1 MGFKNSHITSILYA
15 LLASVAVSFLIFEW
29 YHLKNEQNQKDIQN
43 IASQSVEQSFNQ
55 FQSQIFEFSSSST
68 EFANEIAKLLISNQ
82 HLNNIRSIDS
92 DFWGVSV
99 YKEKK
104 PIYWKGYTSTSQ
116 LDSIEANN
124 TELQLYRVR
133 EGNVPVLTINN
144 TNHQYSKYGYH
155 LLSSLHSIF
164 TQSTKRIWYWWK
176 SKF

>member
-104 PIYWKGYTSTSQ
+104 
-116 LDSIEANN
+116 
-124 TELQLYRVR
+124 LYLLERVY
-133 EGNVPVLTINN
+133 INFR
-144 TNHQYSKYGYH
+144 TRFH
-155 LLSSLHSIF
+155 
-164 TQSTKRIWYWWK
+164 
-176 SKF
+176 

>member
-68 EFANEIAKLLISNQ
+68 EFANEITKLLISNQ
-82 HLNNIRSIDS
+82 HLNNIRSIAS

-99 YKEKK
+99 YKEKLAARESEVSMLNGRVK
-104 PIYWKGYTSTSQ
+104 RLLAGERKSAAEISRLMEERRT
-116 LDSIEANN
+116 
-124 TELQLYRVR
+124 LQSV
-133 EGNVPVLTINN
+133 VA
-144 TNHQYSKYGYH
+144 
-155 LLSSLHSIF
+155 SLRASVA
-164 TQSTKRIWYWWK
+164 R
-176 SKF
+176 